1 MAPGLNSAFHI
12 VTSGWS
18 GPDGTV
24 WVPGELARRRE
35 RGFTDTH
42 NRLSSCCQSVVWFL
56 TLRPGAVPGLV
67 TGYLPEAGPD
77 CRKVQ
82 ESRFSPEGGNPFPDE
97 PFELSGVQD
106 RTPGVFPQPSK
117 TAI

>member
-1 MAPGLNSAFHI
+1 MASGLNSAFHI

-56 TLRPGAVPGLV
+56 TLWPGAVPGLV
-67 TGYLPEAGPD
+67 TGYLPETGAS
-77 CRKVQ
+77 CREAR
-82 ESRFSPEGGNPFPDE
+82 ESG
-97 PFELSGVQD
+97 L
-106 RTPGVFPQPSK
+106 
-117 TAI
+117 